1 VIVAIRL
8 DPDGVAPRR
17 RTVRGFTLIELMITL
32 AIVAILSS
40 LAAPSFRELVATQRV
55 RSAVSALNESL
66 WLARSEAIKRNAA
79 VEFAFANV
87 GNGWS
92 VTAGATTLHTQ
103 DPFPGVGSGSGDFA
117 FNAYGRLTRR
127 DGLPLEI
134 GVASAEIYRCVT
146 VSSTGRSEVKDGKC

>member
-1 VIVAIRL
+1 
-8 DPDGVAPRR
+8 
-17 RTVRGFTLIELMITL
+17 MITL

-66 WLARSEAIKRNAA
+66 WLARSEAVKRNAE
-79 VEFAFANV
+79 VVFAFASV

-92 VTAGATTLHTQ
+92 VKTGAATLHAQ
-103 DPFPGVGSGSGDFA
+103 DPFPGVASGVGDFA
-117 FNAYGRLTRR
+117 FNSYGRLTKR

-134 GVASAEIYRCVT
+134 GVASADIYRCVT
-146 VSSTGRSEVKDGKC
+146 VSSTGRSQVKDGKC